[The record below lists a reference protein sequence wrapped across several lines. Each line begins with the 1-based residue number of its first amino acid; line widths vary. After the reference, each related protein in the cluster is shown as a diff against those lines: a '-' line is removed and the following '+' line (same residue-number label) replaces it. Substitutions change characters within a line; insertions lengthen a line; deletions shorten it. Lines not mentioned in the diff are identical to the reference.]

1 MSVFLLASSD
11 VECVVIMV
19 NGKFLCIVEQNFRLH
34 TYNASGR
41 LLIFFCGFLLRKQ
54 FICLHHQTVML
65 KVLVHNTLR
74 VCWCEP
80 CVCVLASWATQ
91 TAEMQGKWEVTSH
104 CSFQLLAFFLQTAC
118 SGGILLCNVLPYI
131 CLNNKIATNCMEIK
145 TNSLLSLFFFF
156 IIRAIVILSKLSP
169 AMTIC

>member
-54 FICLHHQTVML
+54 FIFLHHQTVML

-74 VCWCEP
+74 VC
-80 CVCVLASWATQ
+80 
-91 TAEMQGKWEVTSH
+91 
-104 CSFQLLAFFLQTAC
+104 
-118 SGGILLCNVLPYI
+118 
-131 CLNNKIATNCMEIK
+131 
-145 TNSLLSLFFFF
+145 
-156 IIRAIVILSKLSP
+156 
-169 AMTIC
+169 